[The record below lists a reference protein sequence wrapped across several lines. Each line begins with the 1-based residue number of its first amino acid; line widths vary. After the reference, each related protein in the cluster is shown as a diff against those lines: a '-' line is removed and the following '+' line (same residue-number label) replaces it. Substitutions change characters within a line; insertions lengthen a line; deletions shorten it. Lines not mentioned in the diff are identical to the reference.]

1 MIVAVSPY
9 HLTTR
14 EPPAMAGL
22 LLGEEVVTMLP
33 APLAGGGAAAALE
46 AASRSPRYRKFV
58 ESWQWLMPLWKAGVL
73 SSRVA
78 GEDIGEDVRRA
89 CDRIDRDGS
98 LTGLR
103 PFMRPGLFDDEKT
116 YLDAVAGDVLKGGP
130 DPGICVPVSAGLDR
144 FAARHELMVMRA
156 HPTSVA
162 QQAEARM
169 GVRLFAIGIPALV
182 QAGGGQ
188 LLEVRER
195 LGEQIFALRRAITA
209 IARGAGPRPDRS
221 RTAAEL
227 QSDLN
232 DAARAYSARF
242 EAQRDHLLRGQEGE
256 PRVIDA
262 TVTVLGVRLPVDSVL
277 RSSATAARVM
287 VGAPSQRGAETREE
301 SALPAVWDPGDG
313 GSVVALIVKRLGAAQ
328 TRRR

>member
-1 MIVAVSPY
+1 MIVSVSPY

-22 LLGEEVVTMLP
+22 LLGDEVVTMLP
-33 APLAGGGAAAALE
+33 APLTGGGPAAALE
-46 AASRSPRYRKFV
+46 AASRSPRYRQFV
-58 ESWQWLMPLWKAGVL
+58 ESWHWLMPLWKAGVL

-78 GEDIGEDVRRA
+78 GEDIGDDVRRA
-89 CDRIDRDGS
+89 CERIDRDGS

-103 PFMRPGLFDDEKT
+103 PFMRPGLFEDEKM
-116 YLDAVAGDVLKGGP
+116 YLDAVASDVLKGGP

-144 FAARHELMVMRA
+144 FSARHDLLVMRA

-169 GVRLFAIGIPALV
+169 GARLLAIGIPILM
-182 QAGGGQ
+182 QAGGEQ
-188 LLEVRER
+188 LLEARAR
-195 LGEQIFALRRAITA
+195 LEEPLTALRRAITA
-209 IARGAGPRPDRS
+209 ISRASAEQRDRS
-221 RTAAEL
+221 RTEAEL

-232 DAARAYSARF
+232 DAARTYSERF
-242 EAQRDHLLRGQEGE
+242 EAQRDHLLKAIDGE

-287 VGAPSQRGAETREE
+287 VGAPGPRGRE
-301 SALPAVWDPGDG
+301 SKDQPALPALWEPGDG
-313 GSVVALIVKRLGAAQ
+313 GAVVALIVKKLGTPQ
-328 TRRR
+328 GRKR